1 MSWSEHLPFVLVLC
15 ETHVQ
20 RAFEKKFNNHEAT
33 AVIPLIFSAR
43 SKAEVLAIMDHTS
56 AKWPETKHWFQN
68 NMTSWVLTGIISEMS
83 KVPIHWWNLAPHHKG
98 ISESSQYR
106 DNEAVCRKQALLTTI
121 IRCKHHA
128 HEMIAKNRRAEQGGI
143 RLSWRSLDRSYRIE
157 KQMNGTELM
166 QIVALKSL
174 IYHGTR
180 LIHTT
185 ALNKQCSPRTHYQ
198 IQLRRLVQAQ

>member
-1 MSWSEHLPFVLVLC
+1 MHMPLLSICKPIQTRPGLGDYLATLDPRMSWSEHLPFVLVLC

-20 RAFEKKFNNHEAT
+20 RAFGKKFNNHEAT

-121 IRCKHHA
+121 IRYVHLTYKGY
-128 HEMIAKNRRAEQGGI
+128 I
-143 RLSWRSLDRSYRIE
+143 
-157 KQMNGTELM
+157 
-166 QIVALKSL
+166 
-174 IYHGTR
+174 
-180 LIHTT
+180 
-185 ALNKQCSPRTHYQ
+185 
-198 IQLRRLVQAQ
+198 